1 MHIRPKPWL
10 AILLAAACLGSAHA
24 QSTCV
29 SDHDCQDGS
38 WCNGVERCVGNPGRN
53 MCMPAARP
61 MCSAKKRCEETAHK
75 CISPD
80 KDKELHLC
88 PKGEAYSTA
97 DEKCVATPQK

>member
-38 WCNGVERCVGNPGRN
+38 WCNGVERCQGNPGYA
-53 MCMPAARP
+53 MCMPAPRP
-61 MCSAKKRCEETAHK
+61 MCLGKKVCDEGSQRCLAPK
-75 CISPD
+75 QVD
-80 KDKELHLC
+80 QLLGC
-88 PKGEAYSTA
+88 PKGQTYSAT
-97 DEKCVATPQK
+97 EKKCVAKPPA